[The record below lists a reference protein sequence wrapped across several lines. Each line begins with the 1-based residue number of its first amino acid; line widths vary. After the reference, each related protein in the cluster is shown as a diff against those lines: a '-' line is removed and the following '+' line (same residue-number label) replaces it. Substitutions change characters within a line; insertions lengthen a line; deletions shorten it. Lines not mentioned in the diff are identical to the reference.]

1 MMLENALENR
11 KENFKKAL
19 LLLKKVAIAKKYL
32 HIVHN
37 TYILQKYRSLHWARV
52 ACHRLEIFVTRIA
65 ESTSTK
71 KIQSEL
77 VRLSA
82 QF

>member
-1 MMLENALENR
+1 MLENALENR

-52 ACHRLEIFVTRIA
+52 ACH
-65 ESTSTK
+65 
-71 KIQSEL
+71 
-77 VRLSA
+77 
-82 QF
+82 

>member
-1 MMLENALENR
+1 MLENALENR

-19 LLLKKVAIAKKYL
+19 LLLLKKVAIAKKYL
-32 HIVHN
+32 HICS
-37 TYILQKYRSLHWARV
+37 TYILQKYRSLLWARV
-52 ACHRLEIFVTRIA
+52 ACHRLEIFATRIA